1 MEVLKIKGITKDFKG
16 LRALDGVDMD
26 VHQNDIVGLIGPN
39 GSGKTTLI
47 NVITGFLPPTAG
59 DVICKGKL
67 ITGLKPH
74 EIAQR
79 GVVRTF
85 QLTSVFPDLTVEEN
99 IIAGRHLKTSSSILG
114 SFFHTPGYREE
125 EKRLKQKAEELL
137 AFMRMEEYRDL
148 PAKNLSFGNER
159 KLEIAIALAA
169 EPEVLLM
176 DEPAAGMSPD
186 EQGRLINLIQLI
198 SEQTGITIIIIEHNM
213 KVIMSVCTSIVVLNC
228 GVKLA
233 EGAPEEIAHNEDVIS
248 VYLGGSQTIQSE

>member
-1 MEVLKIKGITKDFKG
+1 MEILKLTGITKDFKG

-26 VHQNDIVGLIGPN
+26 VHKNDIVGLIGPN

-47 NVITGFLPPTAG
+47 NVITGFLPLTAG
-59 DVICKGKL
+59 NIMCKGES

-99 IIAGRHLKTSSSILG
+99 IIAGRHLKTGSSVLG
-114 SFFHTPGYREE
+114 SFFHTPSYREE
-125 EKRLKQKAEELL
+125 EKRLKQKAGELL

-159 KLEIAIALAA
+159 KLEIVIALAA

-186 EQGRLINLIQLI
+186 EQGRLINLIRLI
-198 SEQTGITIIIIEHNM
+198 SKQTGITIIIVEHNM
-213 KVIMSVCTSIVVLNC
+213 KVIMSVCTSIVVLNY

-233 EGAPEEIAHNEDVIS
+233 EGAPEEIARSEEVIS
-248 VYLGGSQTIQSE
+248 AYLGGSQSVKSR